1 MASVWSLR
9 FFAPLVTAAACL
21 AAGVSPTD
29 SPVAMA
35 RQARRAAQSG
45 EYTRAY
51 LLYSQAAALRPKN
64 RKYRGLMEGMQGRSA
79 AQTQPVLQVGS
90 ESAVEAL
97 PQPQPNP
104 FDSITEREL
113 AQARQ
118 LLPPPQLRAKTVRV
132 DFDLNLEAREL
143 YLEIAHRFDLEP
155 VFDGDFPPGGP
166 TVRFRLADVDYREAL
181 EGAGAAT
188 NTFATPLSARVFMV
202 AQDTA
207 AKRNDLEQSI
217 AISIPVP
224 QALSAQ
230 ELTEIVQVVRQ
241 ATSVEKIAANT
252 SRNEIILRDRI
263 SRVLPAEALLRQFFS
278 YRPDVMIELQF
289 ISVTSSDVRSYGFD
303 LTHQFQAVYLGKL
316 LADVIRSPSGVAS
329 LVTFGGGKTL
339 IGMGVA
345 QVESLFTQATS
356 SVQSL
361 FHAQL
366 RGASGQPASFH
377 VGDRYP
383 VLTSGYF
390 GGSSVG
396 LYSPPPSFVYENL
409 GLDLKVTPHVHGTGD
424 VTLTL
429 ETSFELLTGGA
440 VNGIPIFGN
449 RKIQS
454 EARLRNGEWAVV
466 AGLMG
471 DTDSRSTTGFAG
483 LANLPIIGRL
493 FRRTS
498 TDREKP
504 TVLIGIRPHLLSL
517 PSGEIESRPLRVGS
531 EVRPHIPL

>member
-1 MASVWSLR
+1 M
-9 FFAPLVTAAACL
+9 
-21 AAGVSPTD
+21 
-29 SPVAMA
+29 
-35 RQARRAAQSG
+35 
-45 EYTRAY
+45 
-51 LLYSQAAALRPKN
+51 
-64 RKYRGLMEGMQGRSA
+64 
-79 AQTQPVLQVGS
+79 
-90 ESAVEAL
+90 
-97 PQPQPNP
+97 
-104 FDSITEREL
+104 
-113 AQARQ
+113 
-118 LLPPPQLRAKTVRV
+118 
-132 DFDLNLEAREL
+132 
-143 YLEIAHRFDLEP
+143 
-155 VFDGDFPPGGP
+155 
-166 TVRFRLADVDYREAL
+166 
-181 EGAGAAT
+181 
-188 NTFATPLSARVFMV
+188 
-202 AQDTA
+202 
-207 AKRNDLEQSI
+207 
-217 AISIPVP
+217 
-224 QALSAQ
+224 
-230 ELTEIVQVVRQ
+230 
-241 ATSVEKIAANT
+241 
-252 SRNEIILRDRI
+252 
-263 SRVLPAEALLRQFFS
+263 
-278 YRPDVMIELQF
+278 QF

-316 LADVIRSPSGVAS
+316 LADVVRSPSGVAS

-390 GGSSVG
+390 GGSSAG
-396 LYSPPPSFVYENL
+396 LYSPPPSFTYENL

-449 RKIQS
+449 RKVQS

-471 DTDSRSTTGFAG
+471 DTDSRTTTGFAG

-493 FRRTS
+493 FRRTT